1 MGPSFYIFPYTPNTR
16 IFARIDLIMESKEIL
31 YKPKDLYEKQ
41 LKGQYHQAAEQ
52 YFEKLVK
59 ETNTDV
65 EANNKHVAE
74 YKALEAKEQEQE
86 KILSSSK
93 GLKFF
98 LIFLIVV
105 FFIAAFV
112 CIGYA
117 VYRIDSMW
125 WLILVAFI
133 PLGLAI
139 FLIVH
144 ISKKV
149 NGEISEKEE
158 ALAKIRAD
166 KDAKLKECWGD
177 MSALNSA
184 FDWSL
189 PATIMEKVTGIID
202 LDPYFSAEKLYYLHD
217 KFGFASGEADN
228 QSVLGI
234 ISGNIQGNPFILK
247 KTLEENLRKKTYTG
261 SLTIYWTTTSTD
273 SDGHVHVN
281 HHSQTLHAS
290 VQHDAP
296 FYDRGTMLVYGNE
309 AAPHLTFTREPSCI
323 NSLRDEKDR
332 ERYVKKQMKAIR
344 KKADAAIENGSTFTQ
359 MDNDEFEVF
368 FGGTDR
374 NNEVEFRL
382 LFTPLAQTNMMALL
396 SDPQPYGDDFHMI
409 KDGMCNYI
417 ISEHSQS
424 FDYSSNPSIYMSYDV
439 GASKDIFISYSDEYI
454 KHLFFDLAPIL
465 SIPLY
470 QMHKPQE
477 YIYEKGIY
485 SNYSFYEHESIANS
499 MKQALFMPDGCDPS
513 LPVMIRSRS
522 AVKRGKVDH
531 VNVHTYSYMT
541 TEMIDYVPVHGG
553 DGYWHDVPV
562 HWIKYDRIDD
572 DKSFDLTYTG
582 LAKKN
587 FTDKVNASNEFADLI
602 NSSASTF
609 FGRGMMSMVFS
620 SEDRED
626 LDDILKRV
634 FDDKND
640 AGN

>member
-1 MGPSFYIFPYTPNTR
+1 
-16 IFARIDLIMESKEIL
+16 MESKEIL

-86 KILSSSK
+86 KTLSSSK

-105 FFIAAFV
+105 FFIAAFA

-117 VYRIDSMW
+117 VYHIDNMW
-125 WLILVAFI
+125 WLILVSFV

-144 ISKKV
+144 ICKKI
-149 NGEISEKEE
+149 NGEISKKEE

-166 KDAKLKECWGD
+166 KEAKLKECWAD

-189 PATIMEKVTGIID
+189 PATIMERVTGIID

-344 KKADAAIENGSTFTQ
+344 KKADEAIENGSTFTQ

-424 FDYSSNPSIYMSYDV
+424 FDYSSNPSIYMSYDAA
-439 GASKDIFISYSDEYI
+439 ASKDIFVSYSDEYI

-499 MKQALFMPDGCDPS
+499 MKQSLFMPDGCDPS

-522 AVKRGKVDH
+522 AIKRGKVDH
-531 VNVHTYSYMT
+531 VNVHTYSYQT

-587 FTDKVNASNEFADLI
+587 FTDKINASNEFADLI